1 MPPHIVAVAVIFAL
15 ALLGVI
21 VGFDLLTLSFERL
34 GLSPWATLLIF
45 GASAVGSF
53 FNVPV
58 WRSVGSVAQPGR
70 FFREHNFFYYVH
82 PRTAEQIVA
91 INIGGAVI
99 PILLSLWLL
108 PRAPLL
114 RTLLATAIVAIVA
127 HASAHI
133 EPGRGITMPVLL
145 GPLVAALAAL
155 ILTRGHGAAP
165 VAYIAGAMGILIG
178 ADLTNIPR
186 LNELGSGVLSI
197 GGAGVFDGVFLS
209 GVIAALL
216 SFDRPRRPRQ
226 QDYTHPV
233 LP

>member
-1 MPPHIVAVAVIFAL
+1 MPPHIVAVMVVFAL

-34 GLSPWATLLIF
+34 GLSAWATLLIF

-53 FNVPV
+53 FNVPI
-58 WRSVGSVAQPGR
+58 WRSVGPVLRPGG
-70 FFREHNFFYYVH
+70 FFRSHGFLYYLP
-82 PRTAEQIVA
+82 PRTAEQVVA
-91 INIGGAVI
+91 VNVGGAVI

-114 RTLLATAIVAIVA
+114 RTLLATAIVAVVA
-127 HASAHI
+127 HASARI
-133 EPGRGITMPVLL
+133 SPGHGITMPVLI
-145 GPLVAALAAL
+145 GPLVAALTAL
-155 ILTRGHGAAP
+155 ILTRGRGAAP

-186 LNELGSGVLSI
+186 LNELGPGVLSI

-209 GVIAALL
+209 GVIAALF
-216 SFDRPRRPRQ
+216 SFDRPRRTQ
-226 QDYTHPV
+226 QPDFTHPV